1 MQNTNAKTRT
11 EHEYR
16 NSIRLIWIQT
26 KFSSIWPQ
34 NFASIEFKLPAAFT
48 VNGVKI
54 SKSRKLKTKWT
65 VNRFLKLGNLS
76 GSNAVLVHTPHE
88 WIRANR
94 KYRRM
99 TTHR

>member
-1 MQNTNAKTRT
+1 MQNKSAKTRIQ
-11 EHEYR
+11 HEYR

-26 KFSSIWPQ
+26 RFSSILLQ
-34 NFASIEFKLPAAFT
+34 NFASIEFKVPAAFT

-76 GSNAVLVHTPHE
+76 GSYAVLVQTPHE
-88 WIRANR
+88 WMRAN
-94 KYRRM
+94 KK
-99 TTHR
+99 